1 MTTPFDVDPEILARL
16 IQAAREFHAKEEV
29 VFPDSSA
36 EGSDDDWAMQV
47 LADHASD
54 LTFQELESALGELGP
69 ERQAEL
75 VALSAIGRGDYG
87 AEEWETA
94 LQDAR
99 DNWSTDSVHALI
111 ANPLIAD
118 EWEAGLDQISLG
130 D

>member
-1 MTTPFDVDPEILARL
+1 MDLPFDVDTGTLARL

-29 VFPDSSA
+29 VFPDTGV

-54 LTFQELESALGELGP
+54 LTFQELESTLSDLGP
-69 ERQAEL
+69 DQQAEL
-75 VALSAIGRGDYG
+75 VALSAIGRGDY
-87 AEEWETA
+87 ATEEWEAA

-99 DNWSTDSVHALI
+99 DNWSTDSVRSLI

-118 EWEAGLDQISLG
+118 EWEAGLDQLALG
-130 D
+130 E